1 MRILASLS
9 RQAKE
14 TSAHVVRGFSGSFAA
29 VADVDADFGAD
40 HSRVRTTETR
50 L

>member
-14 TSAHVVRGFSGSFAA
+14 ISAHAVQGVSGSFAG
-29 VADVDADFGAD
+29 VADVDVDFGAG
-40 HSRVRTTETR
+40 HVRVGTTETR